1 MVDDNFSGLEGRHF
15 FYYDKSQNSKRYPF
29 ENLKLRLS
37 GKKNESGPHGP
48 HPNPK
53 TNKLQDIFCYF
64 DFCLCRRNVFG
75 SYNQNNLLRRIFEC
89 KVIWVYIFLITNNCM
104 KYFCWLVSTIFT
116 CLAETANRADTEQRQ
131 DATIFFNQANLILIL
146 WGKSGII
153 KFELKT
159 ILVYCVRPNLHTSN
173 VKNHVQSTKY

>member
-1 MVDDNFSGLEGRHF
+1 MGGRHF

-37 GKKNESGPHGP
+37 GKRNESGPHGP

-53 TNKLQDIFCYF
+53 TNKLKDIFCYF

-89 KVIWVYIFLITNNCM
+89 QVIWVYIFLITNNCM
-104 KYFCWLVSTIFT
+104 NYICWLVSTIFT

-131 DATIFFNQANLILIL
+131 DATFFLIRPILFLYYEESLVSSNLNSKL
-146 WGKSGII
+146 
-153 KFELKT
+153 FRFH
-159 ILVYCVRPNLHTSN
+159 CVRPMVHTKVRSL
-173 VKNHVQSTKY
+173 